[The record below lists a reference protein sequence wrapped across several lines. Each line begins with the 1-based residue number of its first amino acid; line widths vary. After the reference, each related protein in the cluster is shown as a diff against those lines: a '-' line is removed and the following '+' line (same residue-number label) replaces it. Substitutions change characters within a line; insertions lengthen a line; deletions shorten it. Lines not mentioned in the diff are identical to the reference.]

1 MKQPTNKEKELAKA
15 YVKNGGN
22 GAKAAL
28 EVYNTKNPR
37 VAATIAST
45 VLKKPNVKSA
55 LEKELKKQGI
65 TLSRSLAPIAKGLV
79 ATKKED
85 GQTVDDIDTQLK
97 ASDRALKLLL
107 PKQQLD
113 SGFNFNLNIDSA
125 HFGGEFVIDGG
136 SNDE

>member
-136 SNDE
+136 PNDE